1 MMIWEVYVGRIP
13 FSGLSEREVESK
25 ILKDERVDLDEIS
38 QPDVRA
44 LVAGYLV
51 AGSQVE
57 KLLWVS
63 RAVGE

>member
-1 MMIWEVYVGRIP
+1 MWAEFHSRDLV
-13 FSGLSEREVESK
+13 REVESK
-25 ILKDERVDLDEIS
+25 ILKDERVNLDEIS

-57 KLLWVS
+57 KLL
-63 RAVGE
+63 